1 MLRQG
6 FDAGMSLGESGTA
19 FFNAIR
25 HIRTAV
31 IAGESLPIL
40 LEKVDYYLALANT
53 YQNEIAKTYFSIFRG
68 TISTLIDKG
77 VPTSLSPL
85 AIDAP
90 TNIANA
96 QVLEVIYFHRAIQAY
111 WQSHSE
117 RCQHYIKKF
126 LEKSYHA
133 GELNR
138 MIIVFIHG
146 MNSFELDK
154 RQPSTRRRSI
164 SKRAIKELKTA
175 ASLSSWN
182 FSNKVRYG
190 QLM

>member
-1 MLRQG
+1 M
-6 FDAGMSLGESGTA
+6 A

-25 HIRTAV
+25 HIRTTV
-31 IAGESLPIL
+31 IAGDKLPTL

-53 YQNEIAKTYFSIFRG
+53 YQNEFAKTYLSIFRG
-68 TISTLIDKG
+68 TISALIVKG
-77 VPTSLSPL
+77 VPTSLLPL

-90 TNIANA
+90 VNA
-96 QVLEVIYFHRAIQAY
+96 KVLEVIYYHRAIQAY

-117 RCQHYIKKF
+117 RCQYYIKKF
-126 LEKSYHA
+126 LKKSYNT
-133 GELNR
+133 GKLNSKF
-138 MIIVFIHG
+138 IVFTHG
-146 MNSFELDK
+146 MNSFEMMK
-154 RQPSTRRRSI
+154 RQPSTRCRSI